1 MPICRSEAARIESQA
16 LYRTAPGWQR
26 VARPDGYGY
35 HLGMRP
41 NGWIALSFF
50 ALASVACKPAPRP
63 TKTAEQYQEEARVA
77 YDEAVAYYLD
87 EDWEIAV
94 RLLGEVRRNF
104 SYTRYARLAEL
115 RLADAS
121 FRQEKFAEAAG
132 AYKSFTRDYPSDP
145 EVPYARYRI
154 VRAQFLQSEAS
165 VFQPPL
171 EERDLATVRAAYTS
185 LQSFLADYPTYHRR
199 VELDYMLQVVTGVL
213 VRHELYAARF
223 YLKRDEY
230 APAIDRV
237 NYALNHYTASGLEPE
252 AVTLLGETYLKMHDT
267 PKATAAFQRV
277 LSEYPDSP
285 FAVPA
290 SEFLKFLG
298 GSPRVGN

>member
-1 MPICRSEAARIESQA
+1 
-16 LYRTAPGWQR
+16 
-26 VARPDGYGY
+26 
-35 HLGMRP
+35 MRP
-41 NGWIALSFF
+41 NGWIAISFCVLVG
-50 ALASVACKPAPRP
+50 AACAPAPKAA
-63 TKTAEQYQEEARVA
+63 KTAEQYQEEARVA
-77 YDEAVAYYLD
+77 YDEAVAAYLD

-94 RLLGEVRRNF
+94 RLFAEVRRNF

-121 FRQEKFAEAAG
+121 FRQEKYAEATS

-145 EVPYARYRI
+145 EVPYARYRV

-171 EERDLATVRAAYTS
+171 EERDLATVRSAYTS
-185 LQSFLADYPTYHRR
+185 LQSFLADYPNYQRR

-213 VRHELYAARF
+213 VRHELYVARF

-230 APAIDRV
+230 APAIARV
-237 NYALNHYTASGLEPE
+237 TYALEHYSASGLEPE
-252 AVTLLGETYLKMHDT
+252 AVTLLGETYLKMRDQ
-267 PKATAAFQRV
+267 PKARAAFQRV
-277 LSEYPDSP
+277 LSEYPNSP

-290 SEFLKFLG
+290 SQFLAFLG
-298 GSPRVGN
+298 DSPRVGN